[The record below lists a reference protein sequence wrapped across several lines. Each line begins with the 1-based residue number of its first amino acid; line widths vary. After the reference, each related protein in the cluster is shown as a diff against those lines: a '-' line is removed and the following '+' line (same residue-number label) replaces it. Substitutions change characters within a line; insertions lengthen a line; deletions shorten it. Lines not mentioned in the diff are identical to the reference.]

1 MKLNQSIN
9 LPYFKFATQPGI
21 EKNNFNSD
29 RSKQIF
35 FYESIIYKDFEVY
48 YHIVHVSSSP
58 FAILRHKTYLFP
70 IKKTIFGI

>member
-21 EKNNFNSD
+21 EKITLTVTEV
-29 RSKQIF
+29 SKY